1 MERLI
6 IQQPTLLAK
15 TVFIQSVSEF
25 GKRVQWEHEDSWE
38 FFRTR
43 KEKKP
48 TRRSRSRRH
57 LGDDTE
63 ISAILPNS
71 SIFLY
76 NTLQYPSLSM
86 ITVMYLILSG
96 LQLSPLHV
104 RLVCGHF
111 LLYVLKAIPALNSAT
126 DGHILGRWRAEGK
139 YPPHQCLKPPP
150 PHERSPQEPLSDGV
164 YLHVLLQPPKRLCD
178 PHEYIKI
185 KAGNLF
191 HWNTCT
197 QIPSSQRKSN
207 LLLDFI
213 LWKILY
219 HKLFLVVLLP
229 SCSIIFFSSETAL
242 LWSDY
247 T

>member
-6 IQQPTLLAK
+6 IQQPTPLAK

-25 GKRVQWEHEDSWE
+25 GKRVQWEHQDSWE

-63 ISAILPNS
+63 IS
-71 SIFLY
+71 
-76 NTLQYPSLSM
+76 
-86 ITVMYLILSG
+86 
-96 LQLSPLHV
+96 
-104 RLVCGHF
+104 
-111 LLYVLKAIPALNSAT
+111 
-126 DGHILGRWRAEGK
+126 EGK

-150 PHERSPQEPLSDGV
+150 PHERSLQEPLSDGV
-164 YLHVLLQPPKRLCD
+164 HLHVLLKPPKRLCD
-178 PHEYIKI
+178 SHEYIKI

-191 HWNTCT
+191 HWNTCR

-219 HKLFLVVLLP
+219 LKLFLVVLLP

>member
-1 MERLI
+1 MYR
-6 IQQPTLLAK
+6 
-15 TVFIQSVSEF
+15 
-25 GKRVQWEHEDSWE
+25 
-38 FFRTR
+38 
-43 KEKKP
+43 
-48 TRRSRSRRH
+48 
-57 LGDDTE
+57 
-63 ISAILPNS
+63 
-71 SIFLY
+71 IF
-76 NTLQYPSLSM
+76 
-86 ITVMYLILSG
+86 SG

-111 LLYVLKAIPALNSAT
+111 LLYMLKAITALNSAA
-126 DGHILGRWRAEGK
+126 DGQILGSWRA
-139 YPPHQCLKPPP
+139 
-150 PHERSPQEPLSDGV
+150 
-164 YLHVLLQPPKRLCD
+164 
-178 PHEYIKI
+178 
-185 KAGNLF
+185 AGNLF

-197 QIPSSQRKSN
+197 RIPSSQRKSN